1 MNFVPGQ
8 ESGLEFRFVLLLL
21 LVPGLLLE
29 LVLWLVIVFLS
40 LSSLF
45 LAQVDSEQLE
55 MNALSVQ

>member
-45 LAQVDSEQLE
+45 WAQVDSEQLE

>member
-8 ESGLEFRFVLLLL
+8 ESDLEFRFVLLLL